1 MGIGVKTSFR
11 PWRNSEKLSFW
22 WTGFDDGVWDIDTQ
36 TETLRGFGMGFGT
49 QTLGYCMGV
58 G

>member
-1 MGIGVKTSFR
+1 MGNGVKILTDLEKFR
-11 PWRNSEKLSFW
+11 NNSIW